1 MVCHFSF
8 GAQRMRRLHDGLPSL
23 SSEASLRQDDRSN
36 ADALDTA
43 NRRGEASSCRCV
55 TTIRSLLLQW
65 ILALLVVGGYLSL
78 FAYVEGNS
86 MSYETVVLVNN
97 ATETARA
104 LRRRELEQKRVEH
117 QEQRRAPLDRSI
129 RRRDMAGE
137 NDDDDDN
144 DRDNRRRREKPPKV
158 SLWRVVL
165 MYLLV
170 RYWINLHR
178 NDNRDALDDENN
190 VGA

>member
-1 MVCHFSF
+1 
-8 GAQRMRRLHDGLPSL
+8 MRRLHDGLPSL

-104 LRRRELEQKRVEH
+104 LRRRELEQKRMEH
-117 QEQRRAPLDRSI
+117 QEQRRAQLDRSI

-190 VGA
+190 AGA